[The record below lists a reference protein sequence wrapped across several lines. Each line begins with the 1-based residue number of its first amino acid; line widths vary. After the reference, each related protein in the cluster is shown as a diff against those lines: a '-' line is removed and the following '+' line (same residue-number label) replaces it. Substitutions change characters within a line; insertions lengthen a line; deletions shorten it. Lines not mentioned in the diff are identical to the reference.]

1 MSPSQMLLFRI
12 KFGRLKSRLG
22 GAINTINLSEYEW
35 RRPATANG
43 DGHL

>member
-12 KFGRLKSRLG
+12 KYGRLKSRLG
-22 GAINTINLSEYEW
+22 GAINTRNLSGSEW
-35 RRPATANG
+35 GRPATAIG